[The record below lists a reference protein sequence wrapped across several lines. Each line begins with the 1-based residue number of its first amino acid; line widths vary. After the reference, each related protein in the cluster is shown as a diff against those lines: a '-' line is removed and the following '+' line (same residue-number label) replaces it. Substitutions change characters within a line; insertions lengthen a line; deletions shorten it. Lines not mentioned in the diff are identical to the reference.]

1 MLHKTWNARDETD
14 DMLVKLLEK
23 KYKSIEAEFN
33 LLRKVSTESDA
44 HKLVS
49 EIWAAK
55 NFANSIELE
64 LMRRGFY
71 NGTAS

>member
-1 MLHKTWNARDETD
+1 MKTWNARDETN

-23 KYKSIEAEFN
+23 KYENIEAEFKM
-33 LLRKVSTESDA
+33 LKKISAETDA
-44 HKLVS
+44 HKLVN

-55 NFANSIELE
+55 SFANSIELE

-71 NGTAS
+71 NGVS